1 MNMIKTKYQP
11 ITVKKDGDDVQ
22 FGPIRIPGYRGRDA
36 VPDTIEWF
44 RFTDQHVDIVM
55 DIISGNRVVLTGHTG
70 CGKTT
75 ALEQVASRIGVG
87 VTVLNM
93 SECTDSSS
101 LLGSYV
107 ARKESAEDKTS
118 STIFMDGP
126 LVTAMKEG
134 RWVIMDEMDF
144 ASPGVMTLLNGISST
159 TKNFLNQEVAGG
171 EVVTVHP
178 DFRLMG
184 TANTIGPM
192 ADYRHLYS
200 GTPPMNPA
208 QLERYRVH
216 VIDYLNEEEEVE
228 AVLGGSVAQIVSIG
242 GRGEEVNAQL
252 VLPFVRMANSIR
264 ELFVQGEIST
274 PISTRGIIN
283 WVAILIRNISVYR
296 NVKTKGDIIAAVERA
311 AGPSILNKM
320 STADAMKVMEMM
332 TATNLFASLTTDTVK
347 NETPKKKKEA

>member
-1 MNMIKTKYQP
+1 
-11 ITVKKDGDDVQ
+11 
-22 FGPIRIPGYRGRDA
+22 
-36 VPDTIEWF
+36 
-44 RFTDQHVDIVM
+44 
-55 DIISGNRVVLTGHTG
+55 
-70 CGKTT
+70 
-75 ALEQVASRIGVG
+75 
-87 VTVLNM
+87 
-93 SECTDSSS
+93 
-101 LLGSYV
+101 
-107 ARKESAEDKTS
+107 
-118 STIFMDGP
+118 MDGP